1 MRLSPFSGV
10 SHKYPWGGSM
20 LPEII
25 NIKAHSQIGV
35 NLGKSSYL
43 LEKFYKSGGAGRDF
57 SN

>member
-1 MRLSPFSGV
+1 
-10 SHKYPWGGSM
+10 M